1 MAEPMGPR
9 YPASAMLR
17 ALVPRF
23 WPDGGVS
30 IRRYLVI
37 LSFVT
42 LAPLV
47 VFSSLLV
54 LSQARTERDVRER
67 AVRDMARALAVA
79 LDEHL
84 TGALN
89 SLEVF
94 GTGSL
99 LDAPAPSRPL
109 PEHMARVV
117 QTHEGWRALLVV
129 SDQGHL
135 LASTMPED
143 DSTSIA
149 ASRGPLLRRIRQTRA
164 PAISALLAGSRPDEQ
179 RFLLGAPVVRNG
191 RIGYVVFAAL
201 DTSGLERILRGQVL
215 PDGWVAVVVD
225 PEGRIAARVPS
236 RGHEQD
242 VGQPVLGEP
251 TGAGVAWQSWVDRA
265 GVPSYL
271 ALQRAPVSW
280 WGIGISVPR
289 ELIDA
294 PFRRSVLVVV
304 AGGLLCLLAGAGLA
318 GLVGRQLSRPL
329 TALAASA
336 HDLERGPGRV
346 AAPRSVIREIAV
358 LGESLEGAARAVEE
372 RVAAQQ
378 LAAVAVGQ
386 SQAWHAALAAFAPV
400 GLVRTDEHGRTTYVN
415 ARWTE
420 LTGVSGNAAAGPWGD
435 DLHPEDGPQV
445 LGAWTRALS
454 KGQDF
459 SAEFRRGDPG
469 RPSTP
474 KGRWLVAH
482 ARPVRD
488 AGDRVVEFI
497 GVLMDITDRKRA
509 EEERAELTARAQA
522 AQRAAETA
530 NQAKDDFL
538 AALSHELR
546 TPLNAMLL
554 WVQVL
559 REAPNDPSMY
569 RRALDAIERSAR
581 LQTRLV
587 ENLVDLARI
596 SSGKFT
602 IDVEPIELASLVR
615 TSVDSVREEITQKSI
630 ALTGELGAGDFWI
643 RGDSARFQQ
652 ALLNLLSNAIRF
664 TPKEGAIH
672 VGLSRQGTEVQ
683 VSVRDTGEGIAPE
696 FQAHLFERF
705 RQAEG
710 GARRRHGG
718 LGLGLALAR
727 DIVERHGGRITAT
740 SEGRG
745 RGATFTMA
753 LPLANDR
760 PLAAPPLT
768 GPPPASPPLAL
779 PPSAGPPLAVPLAVV
794 ETAALEAHG
803 RLDDVAVLLVEDD
816 DEARELVSRTLS
828 RVGARVE
835 AVASAEEGLDVLRRE
850 RPQVL
855 VSDIAMPG
863 MDGYELIRRV
873 RDGSVGA
880 DARLPAVAVTGY
892 ASAGDREQ
900 ALAAGYQAHL
910 PKPVDTRILVDV
922 ISALVNRDSGTSAR

>member
-1 MAEPMGPR
+1 
-9 YPASAMLR
+9 MLR

-23 WPDGGVS
+23 WPDDGVS
-30 IRRYLVI
+30 IRRYLVV
-37 LSFVT
+37 LSIVT

-47 VFSSLLV
+47 VFSSFLILN
-54 LSQARTERDVRER
+54 QARTERDVRER

-89 SLEVF
+89 SLQVF
-94 GTGSL
+94 GTGPFV
-99 LDAPAPSRPL
+99 DASAQSRAL

-117 QTHEGWRALLVV
+117 QTHEGWRALFVV
-129 SDQGHL
+129 SDGNQL
-135 LASTMPED
+135 LAGTMPED
-143 DSTSIA
+143 DEAKIA
-149 ASRGPLLRRIRQTRA
+149 ASLGPLLRRIRETGA
-164 PAISALLAGSRPDEQ
+164 PTISALLAGSRPDEQ
-179 RFLLGAPVVRNG
+179 RFLLGAPEG
-191 RIGYVVFAAL
+191 RIGGVRRVVFALL

-215 PDGWVAVVVD
+215 PEDWMAVVID

-236 RGHEQD
+236 RGGEPD
-242 VGQPVLGEP
+242 VGQPVLGEA
-251 TGAGVAWQSWVDRA
+251 TGAGLAWQRGGDQD

-271 ALQRAPVSW
+271 ALQRAPLSW
-280 WGIGISVPR
+280 WGIGIAVPR
-289 ELIDA
+289 ESIDA
-294 PFRRSVLVVV
+294 PFRRSVLIVVG
-304 AGGLLCLLAGAGLA
+304 GGLLCLVAGAGLA

-329 TALAASA
+329 TALAARA
-336 HDLERGPGRV
+336 QDMERGPGRV
-346 AAPRSVIREIAV
+346 AAPRSVIREIAG
-358 LGESLEGAARAVEE
+358 LGGRLERAARAVEE
-372 RVAAQQ
+372 RVAAEQ
-378 LAAVAVGQ
+378 LAAAAVRENR
-386 SQAWHAALAAFAPV
+386 AWHAALAAFAPV
-400 GLVRTDEHGRTTYVN
+400 GLVRTDAHGRTTYVN
-415 ARWTE
+415 ERWTQ
-420 LTGVSGNAAAGPWGD
+420 LTGVSGDGGGGPWGN
-435 DLHPEDGPQV
+435 DLHPEDGPRV
-445 LGAWTRALS
+445 LAEWTRALRE
-454 KGQDF
+454 GQDF
-459 SAEFRRGDPG
+459 SAEFRRGDPA
-469 RPSTP
+469 RPSDPTA
-474 KGRWLVAH
+474 RWLVAH
-482 ARPVRD
+482 ARPVHD
-488 AGDRVVEFI
+488 AGHRVVEFI
-497 GVLMDITDRKRA
+497 GVLVDITDRKRA

-522 AQRAAETA
+522 AQREAEAA

-559 REAPNDPSMY
+559 REAPHDPSMY
-569 RRALDAIERSAR
+569 ERALDAIERSAR

-602 IDVEPIELASLVR
+602 IDLEPVELASIVR
-615 TSVDSVREEITQKSI
+615 TAVDSVREEVAQKSI
-630 ALTGELGAGDFWI
+630 ALTVELGAEAFWI
-643 RGDSARFQQ
+643 LGDSARLQQ
-652 ALLNLLSNAIRF
+652 VLLNLLSNAIRF
-664 TPKEGAIH
+664 TPKDGAIH
-672 VGLSRQGTEVQ
+672 VGLSREGTEVQ
-683 VSVRDTGEGIAPE
+683 VSVRDTGEGIAPA

-745 RGATFTMA
+745 RGATFSMA
-753 LPLANDR
+753 LPLASDR
-760 PLAAPPLT
+760 PVSAP
-768 GPPPASPPLAL
+768 
-779 PPSAGPPLAVPLAVV
+779 PLAVV
-794 ETAALEAHG
+794 ETEALDAHG

-816 DEARELVSRTLS
+816 DEARELVSRTLG

-835 AVASAEEGLDVLRRE
+835 AVASAEQGLDVLRRE
-850 RPQVL
+850 RPQIL

-880 DARLPAVAVTGY
+880 DTRLPAVAVTGY

-910 PKPVDTRILVDV
+910 AKPVDTRILVEV
-922 ISALVNRDSGTSAR
+922 IAALVKGPRRTFAG